1 MTSRRA
7 CQLTLM
13 LLVAAPSAIAV
24 AQPNHA
30 GAIPAQ
36 TNVRYDE
43 DWSVLATHE
52 VDRLRPT
59 ERAKFI
65 PLGTTGRAYVT
76 TGLELRLRN
85 ETYEN
90 NLWGGAAAPDDG
102 FVWMRALPYADL
114 HVRRLRAFVQPIAA
128 YASGVEPAA
137 GPIDETRLDWLQG
150 FIDATLLDAPNR
162 TVIMRGGR
170 AMMPLGSERLV
181 GTRYGPNVPLAF
193 DGAHLLLQLQD
204 RLQLDMFYV
213 RPVEPGLEDFD
224 DGRSPT
230 KSLWGA
236 YATRELSPGEPGTSG
251 IDFYYLG
258 FRDQSAVFDAGSGR
272 EKRHSIG
279 TRIFGRASNWHWNTE
294 AVAQFGRFA
303 NSSIRAWTLATE
315 GGYHFRGTVFE
326 PDVALRFNI
335 ASGDQNSEDSRL
347 ETLNALFPKGKY
359 FGELSPVGP
368 YNLINV
374 QPSVVFKIDPAVEL
388 GLAINAYWRQSTGDG
403 LYGVPGNLLRTAEN
417 SSARHIGNEAE
428 MSLTWQISQELGVA
442 GSLGAFSP
450 GAFIRETGAAR
461 TIYMLGLEAA
471 YRF

>member
-1 MTSRRA
+1 MRPHRIRA
-7 CQLTLM
+7 FTLM
-13 LLVAAPSAIAV
+13 LLIAATPAIDA
-24 AQPNHA
+24 AQPNHVA
-30 GAIPAQ
+30 PMPAQ

-43 DWSVLATHE
+43 DWSVLATYE
-52 VDRLRPT
+52 VGRLRPT

-65 PLGTTGRAYVT
+65 PLGRTAQAYVT

-90 NLWGGAAAPDDG
+90 NLWGGAAASDDG
-102 FVWMRALPYADL
+102 FVWLRALPYADL
-114 HVRRLRAFVQPIAA
+114 HARRLRAFVQPIAA

-150 FIDATLLDAPNR
+150 FIDATLHDGANR
-162 TVIMRGGR
+162 KVTMRGGR
-170 AMMPLGSERLV
+170 AMMPLGSERLI

-193 DGAHLLLQLQD
+193 DGARLLLQLQD

-213 RPVEPGLEDFD
+213 RPVEPGLGDFD
-224 DGRSPT
+224 DDRSRT

-236 YATRELSPGEPGTSG
+236 YATRELSRGEVDTGG

-258 FRDQSAVFDAGSGR
+258 FRDQRAAFDAGDGR

-279 TRIFGRASNWHWNTE
+279 TRIFGHASNWHWNTE
-294 AVAQFGRFA
+294 AVAQFGQFA

-315 GGYHFRGTVFE
+315 GGYHFRGKVFE
-326 PDVALRFNI
+326 PDVALRFNV
-335 ASGDQNSEDSRL
+335 ASGDRNSEDNRL
-347 ETLNALFPKGKY
+347 ETFNALFPKGKY

-374 QPSVVFKIDPAVEL
+374 QPSVVFKVTPAVEL
-388 GLAINAYWRQSTGDG
+388 GFAINAYWRQSTGDG
-403 LYGVPGNLLRTAEN
+403 LYGVPGNLLRPAEDA
-417 SSARHIGNEAE
+417 SKRHIGNEAE
-428 MSLTWQISQELGVA
+428 MSLAWQISRELAVA
-442 GSLGAFSP
+442 GSVGAFAP
-450 GAFIRETGAAR
+450 GEFIRETGEAE
-461 TIYMLGLEAA
+461 TIYMLGLETA